1 MLECVACSIVPPVS
15 GEPPQTSLRLFARIK
30 LTNKIVMKSTINCQF
45 KYERRPLRCL
55 SALGCNLRLGLTP
68 TPTPTT
74 ASLHCCAMDILK
86 QQPQVACALQQQQL
100 LQLRPTLRMHCTV
113 SFTLHLPLPPWVA
126 CALLSRASPSG
137 CRECIHCTAH
147 SAQLAHSTDRFC
159 PKRIQLAALQNA
171 FAIKSQNV
179 PPNASNN

>member
-1 MLECVACSIVPPVS
+1 MSDALSAVSQHSVAISDLVSRPRPRPLQRHFIVVPW
-15 GEPPQTSLRLFARIK
+15 TSLNSSLKWLVHCSSSSCCSCVPRCVCIALSLSLFISR
-30 LTNKIVMKSTINCQF
+30 S
-45 KYERRPLRCL
+45 P
-55 SALGCNLRLGLTP
+55 S
-68 TPTPTT
+68 
-74 ASLHCCAMDILK
+74 
-86 QQPQVACALQQQQL
+86 
-100 LQLRPTLRMHCTV
+100 
-113 SFTLHLPLPPWVA
+113 A